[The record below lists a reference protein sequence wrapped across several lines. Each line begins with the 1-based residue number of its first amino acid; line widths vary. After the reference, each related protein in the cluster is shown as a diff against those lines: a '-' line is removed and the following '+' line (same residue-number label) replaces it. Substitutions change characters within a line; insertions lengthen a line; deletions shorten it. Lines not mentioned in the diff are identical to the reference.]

1 MWLLVRSEVA
11 EEGGG
16 GGGVLD
22 GLLLVVVVRP
32 DSATEAVT
40 RLGTAVYGEVAV
52 EGGGVQGWLLL
63 VGEEGGVVRVSC
75 PLLSP
80 AWLGV
85 GGVDFEVTRGG
96 SMRGSTVG
104 EVLMR
109 YSRDSCL

>member
-11 EEGGG
+11 EE

-52 EGGGVQGWLLL
+52 EGGGVQG
-63 VGEEGGVVRVSC
+63 
-75 PLLSP
+75 
-80 AWLGV
+80 
-85 GGVDFEVTRGG
+85 
-96 SMRGSTVG
+96 
-104 EVLMR
+104 
-109 YSRDSCL
+109 